1 MVSGGMHE
9 GTDECMD
16 GCREGIGHS
25 ASSGPGGNREAIDT
39 GKDKSETVHITRLL
53 SVILVRYLH
62 RMRLFWSHT
71 ALNHDLGCQIAKR
84 MKIRQQKIGKHT
96 GLTTEFRC
104 AFEFWPHMT
113 RINENP

>member
-1 MVSGGMHE
+1 MKVLCVE
-9 GTDECMD
+9 VRIEANT
-16 GCREGIGHS
+16 GHS
-25 ASSGPGGNREAIDT
+25 VSSGPGGNREAIDPSI
-39 GKDKSETVHITRLL
+39 DKCETVHITRLL

-71 ALNHDLGCQIAKR
+71 ALNHDFGSQIAKR

-96 GLTTEFRC
+96 GWTTEFRC

-113 RINENP
+113 RTNENP